1 MSNKTP
7 IWQKIILILGGFIV
21 SVALVIGILTLFPG
35 LVLDVASR
43 AEAGTT
49 LDVTF
54 RESDG
59 DTFVLQRGRVHPP
72 PEDIILGQWTLQW
85 DENGFRVPA
94 MTADHYPIAAFGDSF
109 TEGATVALPWTD
121 VLASLLNVPVQ
132 NYGYRGYGAIEMA
145 EVTQEFLADSERSWV
160 LYAHFSGNDLTN
172 ANRTEAIERS
182 PLERMEWL
190 IRQAGAN
197 AELMTIE
204 PSADAIYPVPV
215 IIGGSYYE
223 IAFYEELL
231 WWQVA
236 PEGGFLGTQTFNT
249 IGIALDTIAAQVS
262 HAACQAVIFIPAKE
276 QIYYPYIYESS
287 RNLFNQS
294 FHRTVIDNQNRVVL
308 EGATLAAEDVSNY
321 IARLGEQRDA
331 MSELAQQHGWLFID
345 LLEPFEQAAA
355 QEQLL
360 YYRYD
365 GHWNQDGHNLAAQVI
380 ADFMEA
386 HAETCPINLL

>member
-1 MSNKTP
+1 MSKTP
-7 IWQKIILILGGFIV
+7 IWQKIILILSGFIV
-21 SVALVIGILTLFPG
+21 SAALVIGALILFPG
-35 LVLDVASR
+35 LVPDVSSR

-49 LDVTF
+49 LEVTF

-72 PEDIILGQWTLQW
+72 AEDVVLGQWTLQW
-85 DENGFRVPA
+85 DDNGFRIPA
-94 MTADHYPIAAFGDSF
+94 MTADQYPIAALGDSF

-121 VLASLLNVPVQ
+121 MLASLLNVPVQ

-145 EVTQEFLADSERSWV
+145 EVAQEFLAESERSWV

-190 IRQAGAN
+190 LRQAGAN

-236 PEGGFLGTQTFNT
+236 PEGGFLSTQTFNT
-249 IGIALDTIAAQVS
+249 IGTALDTIAAQVS
-262 HAACQAVIFIPAKE
+262 DTTCNAVIFIPSKE

-294 FHRTVIDNQNRVVL
+294 FHRTVIDNDNRVVL
-308 EGATLAAEDVSNY
+308 EGATLAREDVDAY

-331 MSELAQQHGWLFID
+331 MRELAQLHGWLFID
-345 LLEPFEQAAA
+345 LLEPFEQATA

-380 ADFMEA
+380 ADFMQSYSDG
-386 HAETCPINLL
+386 CPINLP